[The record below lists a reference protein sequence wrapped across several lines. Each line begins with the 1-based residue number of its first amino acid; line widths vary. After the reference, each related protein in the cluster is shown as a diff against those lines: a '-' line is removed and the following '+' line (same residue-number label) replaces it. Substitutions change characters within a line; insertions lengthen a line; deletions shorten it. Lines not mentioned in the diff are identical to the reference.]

1 MNALSTQMEDMSQ
14 GLDLNNVLRALA
26 AEAASAYEMLYDSM
40 NPYDDELRK
49 ATGDLEGYMR
59 GRQKDVPITI
69 RKTGLLTGLVIHWT
83 LRCDDTFHFHSGPEN
98 RDLVAWDQSVR
109 LVPVEMRLAEGQTLV
124 VRASHDHEA
133 CRVGLPQVHPSMVA
147 GCVGHLELFDPR
159 HAQEQLEQQHV
170 CLNKKRFLSYLHCGR
185 KKQTRFF

>member
-1 MNALSTQMEDMSQ
+1 
-14 GLDLNNVLRALA
+14 
-26 AEAASAYEMLYDSM
+26 
-40 NPYDDELRK
+40 
-49 ATGDLEGYMR
+49 MR

-159 HAQEQLEQQHV
+159 HAQEQLEQ
-170 CLNKKRFLSYLHCGR
+170 LRPPPAPALA
-185 KKQTRFF
+185 